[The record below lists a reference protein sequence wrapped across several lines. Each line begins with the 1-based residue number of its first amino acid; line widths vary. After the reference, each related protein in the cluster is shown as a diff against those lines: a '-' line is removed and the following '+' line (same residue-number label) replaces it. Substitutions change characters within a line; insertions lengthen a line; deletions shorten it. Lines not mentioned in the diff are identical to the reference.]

1 MKEQLSRVY
10 SVIEAKLPGET
21 IVLTWGRSNNK
32 KDELLIIPWIVN
44 CKSVWKVFHSQIKS
58 NNHGKSIVLDKYI
71 LSYFSIQLYQLFH
84 KH

>member
-1 MKEQLSRVY
+1 MLFDIIQLILNNNNIQMEPINEIKNKESD
-10 SVIEAKLPGET
+10 I
-21 IVLTWGRSNNK
+21 SNNK

-71 LSYFSIQLYQLFH
+71 LSYFSIQLY
-84 KH
+84 